1 MGGYPGKRRRAVI
14 ISTDTTAQESG
25 ELEKWGVELEGKG
38 SLMIA
43 CVDVNATTPE
53 SIIIDL
59 YAVDIRSDEE

>member
-1 MGGYPGKRRRAVI
+1 M
-14 ISTDTTAQESG
+14 TAQESG
-25 ELEKWGVELEGKG
+25 ELEERGVKLEGEG

-43 CVDVNATTPE
+43 CVDVNATAPE